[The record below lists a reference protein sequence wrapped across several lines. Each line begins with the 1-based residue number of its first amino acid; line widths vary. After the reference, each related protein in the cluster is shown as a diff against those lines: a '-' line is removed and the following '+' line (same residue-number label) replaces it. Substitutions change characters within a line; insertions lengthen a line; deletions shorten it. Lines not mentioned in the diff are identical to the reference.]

1 METLRHGKRSHS
13 FSAGW
18 SGSDGRGGHDPLLEA
33 AREAK
38 VYVGAICGGEGT
50 CGKCRLI
57 VHDGEVEGNAIEFF
71 TRDEIR
77 HGYVLACQS
86 VPLGDL
92 LVEVPPESQLPGYI
106 SIVKDSERFRD
117 FVRRT
122 AERTP
127 VAIDPLVKKFF
138 LALPEPTLDDPTA
151 DQERV
156 LEAVAQEVAG
166 PAASGTEDHAGA
178 AAHAPLLL
186 STRLFLVMEVAW
198 PRDGDGGLPRRH
210 QRGSQR
216 GAGRYLAQNYG
227 LALDVGTTTV
237 VGHLVD
243 LTSGVTLEAAAKYNS
258 QIEYGADI
266 ITRLNHARQPGGAE
280 TLQRLIVHDIDSLIN
295 ELVQHHPGRTRRHP
309 LRRRGGKHRHDAL
322 SAWASRPI

>member
-1 METLRHGKRSHS
+1 MASVRIHFLP
-13 FSAGW
+13 
-18 SGSDGRGGHDPLLEA
+18 DGREVTVAEGTTLLEA

-156 LEAVAQEVAG
+156 LEAVARKWPG
-166 PAASGTEDHAGA
+166 PLQVG
-178 AAHAPLLL
+178 LKI
-186 STRLFLVMEVAW
+186 TRE
-198 PRDGDGGLPRRH
+198 LPRMLRYCCLH
-210 QRGSQR
+210 ASSWSWKWHGRVTATVGCRGDINEVLSVEQ
-216 GAGRYLAQNYG
+216 GDTSAQNYG

-295 ELVQHHPGRTRRHP
+295 ELVQRTRSDAATSTAWS
-309 LRRRGGKHRHDAL
+309 RRET
-322 SAWASRPI
+322 PP